1 MDRRRWTLPRL
12 LALAISFL
20 LLATDFAGSS
30 AARSQRRAGHPSV
43 RKTRKNR
50 NPFAGRR
57 FYVDPRSDA
66 AKTER
71 QLAAAG
77 NNADAQLM
85 RKISSQPSAQWFGSW
100 SYGHGGT
107 SGDVNWWVSTVT
119 SAGALPVL
127 VAYDLPGRN
136 CGGAGDAAYQGFIDG
151 MAHGIGNRAAVVI
164 LEPDALPQMGC
175 ATLLRYA
182 VATLR
187 SAGRVSVYVDAG
199 HAKWQSASTIASKLR
214 AADVAQARGFSLNVA
229 NFDSNSSEIAYG
241 SAISHALGG
250 GVPFIID
257 TGRNGRGAPAGNAW
271 CNPPGRGLG
280 SPPTSL
286 TGNPL
291 VDAFFWIKS
300 PGHSDGAC
308 NGGPSAGQWWPA
320 YALTLAS
327 NAVP

>member
-12 LALAISFL
+12 LALALSL
-20 LLATDFAGSS
+20 LLPATDFAESS
-30 AARSQRRAGHPSV
+30 AARSDWRSGHRSV
-43 RKTRKNR
+43 QKTHKNR

-57 FYVDPRSDA
+57 FYVDPGSDA
-66 AKTER
+66 ARSE
-71 QLAAAG
+71 QELAAAG

-85 RKISSQPSAQWFGSW
+85 RKISSQPSAQWFGGW

-107 SGDVNWWVSTVT
+107 SGDVNWWVSRVT
-119 SAGALPVL
+119 AAGALPVL
-127 VAYDLPGRN
+127 VAYDASERN
-136 CGGAGDAAYQGFIDG
+136 CGGAGDPAYQAFIDA
-151 MAHGIGNRAAVVI
+151 MAQGIGKRTAVVI

-182 VATLR
+182 VRTLR
-187 SAGRVSVYVDAG
+187 SAGHVSVYIDAG
-199 HAKWQSASTIASKLR
+199 HARWQSASTIASKLR
-214 AADVAQARGFSLNVA
+214 AADIAHARGFSLNVA

-241 SAISHALGG
+241 SAISRALGG

-257 TGRNGRGAPAGNAW
+257 TGRNGRGAPSGNAW

-280 SPPTSL
+280 SRPTSF
-286 TGNPL
+286 TRNPL

-300 PGHSDGAC
+300 PGYSDGAC

-320 YALTLAS
+320 YALTLAR